1 MQNWKEFN
9 IALQN
14 QDDIAVHTWTHPYMT
29 GLSNDDVVA
38 QLGWTLQVIY
48 NSTGGRLARYWR
60 PPYGDTDARVSAIAR
75 EVFGL
80 TTVVW
85 NNDSQDWT
93 LGTPGGTSLQAIQA
107 NFQQWLS
114 GSQNPGLIVLE
125 HELTDQSVQAFM
137 AAYPLMKQYNWVLKS
152 VALLAGLSPY
162 QNVADDTSQPTLVP
176 LTAGGNGGAG
186 LTATAIPSSSSTP
199 PPPSSTGSGSS
210 KASSLPD
217 SSSAKKN
224 GAAPGLNLSPIT
236 LVVST
241 LALVFSL
248 CLI

>member
-1 MQNWKEFN
+1 
-9 IALQN
+9 
-14 QDDIAVHTWTHPYMT
+14 VHTWTHPYMT
-29 GLSNDDVVA
+29 SLSNADVVA
-38 QLGWTLQVIY
+38 QLGWTLQLIY

-60 PPYGDTDARVSAIAR
+60 PPYGDTDARVSAIAK

-80 TTVVW
+80 TTIGW
-85 NNDSQDWT
+85 NHDSEDWT
-93 LGTPGGTSLQAIQA
+93 LGTPTGTTPQAIQA
-107 NFQQWLS
+107 NFQTWLS
-114 GSQNPGLIVLE
+114 GTQNPGLIVLE
-125 HELTDQSVQAFM
+125 HELSDGAVQAFM

-152 VALLAGLSPY
+152 SALLAGLSPY

-186 LTATAIPSSSSTP
+186 LTGTASPSSTSTP

-217 SSSAKKN
+217 SSAKKS
-224 GAAPGLNLSPIT
+224 GAVPGLNLSPVAS
-236 LVVST
+236 LVST

>member
-1 MQNWKEFN
+1 
-9 IALQN
+9 
-14 QDDIAVHTWTHPYMT
+14 MT
-29 GLSNDDVVA
+29 GLSNADVVA

-80 TTVVW
+80 TTVIW
-85 NNDSQDWT
+85 NQEYAILFFYCVLSLVSQSHFSSQDWT
-93 LGTPGGTSLQAIQA
+93 LGSQGGTSLQAVQA
-107 NFQQWLS
+107 NFQRWLS
-114 GSQNPGLIVLE
+114 GPQNLGLVVLE
-125 HELTDQSVQAFM
+125 HELSDGAVQAFM

-152 VALLAGLSPY
+152 VASLAGLSPY
-162 QNVADDTSQPTLVP
+162 QNAADDTSQPTLVP

-186 LTATAIPSSSSTP
+186 LTATGSPSSSSTP

-210 KASSLPD
+210 SKASALPD
-217 SSSAKKN
+217 SSAKKN
-224 GAAPGLNLSPIT
+224 GAVPGLNLSPVAS
-236 LVVST
+236 LVST